1 MAILGNKTIPPDPDP
16 IIGVLPSTGKTGR
29 LDRTEFLAEG
39 QGLGRIMAATG
50 HTHPVRMKGT
60 NFTETILPEAAG
72 MTTQALDLLPPEVM
86 GVILSR

>member
-29 LDRTEFLAEG
+29 LDRTDFLAEG
-39 QGLGRIMAATG
+39 QGLERIMAATG
-50 HTHPVRMKGT
+50 HTHLVRMKGT
-60 NFTETILPEAAG
+60 NFTILPEAAG
-72 MTTQALDLLPPEVM
+72 MITQALVLLPPEVR